1 MSDVIRVFTEKRDG
15 YNVEAKQMLWDLRHN
30 LGMKS
35 IQKLRF
41 ANRYD
46 ISGLSREEFEKA
58 KDIIFSEPNA
68 DVVYEEQLQVEDGW
82 QVFAM

>member
-30 LGMKS
+30 LGRKS

-46 ISGLSREEFEKA
+46 ISGL
-58 KDIIFSEPNA
+58 
-68 DVVYEEQLQVEDGW
+68 
-82 QVFAM
+82 